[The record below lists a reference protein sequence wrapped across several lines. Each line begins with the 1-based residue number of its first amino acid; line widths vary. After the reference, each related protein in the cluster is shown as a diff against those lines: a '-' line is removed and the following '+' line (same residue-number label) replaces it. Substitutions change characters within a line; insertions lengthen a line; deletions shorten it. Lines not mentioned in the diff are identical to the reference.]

1 MTGTGQ
7 ETTSGRGA
15 VDMVAVVRGMGRGF
29 LVLVG
34 GGLVAPALAMS
45 SSHMLGSVLL
55 ASSAALAFVVA
66 AVKQGRTVNGVLH
79 GMIAA
84 IGAYLLMLP
93 LVVLAPAG
101 RDANQISM
109 TLAAAAAVGALAG
122 GADQRWRTRKA
133 GDRRS

>member
-1 MTGTGQ
+1 MTRT
-7 ETTSGRGA
+7 EHKTTSGFGT
-15 VDMVAVVRGMGRGF
+15 VDMPAAVRGIGRGF
-29 LVLVG
+29 LILVG

-55 ASSAALAFVVA
+55 AGSAALAFVVA
-66 AVKQGRTVNGVLH
+66 AVKQGHTVNGALH

-101 RDANQISM
+101 RDAHQISM
-109 TLAAAAAVGALAG
+109 TFAAAAVVGAVAG
-122 GADQRWRTRKA
+122 GADQRWRTRKT
-133 GDRRS
+133 GGRKE